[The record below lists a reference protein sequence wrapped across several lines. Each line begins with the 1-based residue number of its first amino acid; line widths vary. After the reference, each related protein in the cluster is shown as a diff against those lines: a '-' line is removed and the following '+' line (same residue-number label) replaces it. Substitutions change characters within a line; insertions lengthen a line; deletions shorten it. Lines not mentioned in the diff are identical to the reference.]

1 MPLLA
6 KSSFDYGDEFD
17 CECFITFD
25 NRADYDEWLE
35 SVQRQLD
42 EESTIEHYFGTNE
55 ALQIDSV
62 EEVED
67 SIELI
72 EITVEEQ
79 RTLKKLFGNGS
90 FGTGNIFDVGFPP
103 EDEEDEFSDEEEED
117 EDFI

>member
-17 CECFITFD
+17 CECFTTFD
-25 NRADYDEWLE
+25 NRAEYDEWLE

-42 EESTIEHYFGTNE
+42 EENTIEHYFGTNE
-55 ALQIDSV
+55 ALQINSV

-72 EITVEEQ
+72 EITPEEQ
-79 RTLKKLFGNGS
+79 RILKKLFGNGS
-90 FGTGNIFDVGFPP
+90 FGTGDIFDIGFDAHD
-103 EDEEDEFSDEEEED
+103 EDEYETEEED